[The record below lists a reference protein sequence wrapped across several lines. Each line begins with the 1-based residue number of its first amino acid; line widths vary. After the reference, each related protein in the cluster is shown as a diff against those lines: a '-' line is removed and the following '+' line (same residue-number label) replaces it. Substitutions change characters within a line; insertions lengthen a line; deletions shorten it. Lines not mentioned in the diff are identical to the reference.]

1 MADPLGSVELRVRS
15 KRLFGNAY
23 MLEVCAA
30 LDAVDDRTNLTELV
44 GPLGPSP
51 SLYAGPLHRLLGAE
65 LLVLETRPGDD
76 RRARWYRPTKTGLW
90 RAARELAT

>member
-1 MADPLGSVELRVRS
+1 MRLLS

-44 GPLGPSP
+44 GPSGPSP
-51 SLYAGPLHRLLGAE
+51 SLYAGPLQRLLGAA
-65 LLVLETRPGDD
+65 LLTPEPRPGDD
-76 RRARWYRPTKTGLW
+76 RRARWYRPTRTGLW
-90 RAARELAT
+90 QAARELAS